1 MTILERLERD
11 MVEAAKARDKERL
24 GAIRYV
30 RSELKNREIE
40 LRRELDD
47 EDVVG
52 VLSRVAKKHR
62 ESIAQFRDGG
72 RDDLAGR
79 EERQLAVTEGYLP
92 ERLGADELAELVR
105 SAIGETGA
113 AGPGDL
119 GAVMKVIMPRVKG
132 RADGSSVRSMVQSSL
147 EELAED

>member
-24 GAIRYV
+24 GAIRYL

-47 EDVVG
+47 EDVVD
-52 VLSRVAKKHR
+52 VLARVAKRHR

-72 RDDLAGR
+72 RDDLADR
-79 EERQLAVTEGYLP
+79 EERQLAVAEGYLP
-92 ERLGADELAELVR
+92 EKLDAEELAELIGL
-105 SAIGETGA
+105 AIGDTGA

-119 GAVMKVIMPRVKG
+119 GAVMRAIMPRVKG
-132 RADGSSVRSMVQSSL
+132 RADGASVRSMVQSSL
-147 EELAED
+147 ERLAES